1 MALSDEQLLKRFLS
15 RTDGLAEA
23 AFAELIERHGP
34 IVHRVCL
41 DVLGDSD
48 AAQDA
53 AQVVFLVLARKARSI
68 RKPASLGP
76 WMHGVALRVAR
87 RVRCETT
94 RRKVAERRKAEIM
107 HERQIAE
114 SRHEPMD
121 HAELHAE
128 IDQLPEKYRRPII
141 LCYMQGQTQ
150 TQAAETLGWPLGTVQ
165 IRLHRGREQL
175 RSRLMRRDASLSGS
189 ALLTLLTASAN
200 VPARNWTETT
210 ARAAVRFAA
219 GNETA
224 GLVTPAV
231 TEMAQSMLA
240 AMLCGPLKIIALLAM
255 ALFLAGTSL
264 SWSGSAPD
272 KVQVTSSFPSSEL
285 SKADPIRSRPE
296 LKPSLR
302 KALVASG
309 VKNDKVSGSGR
320 RDHQEPTEQPTP
332 IVLLPEPHVGAHALS
347 GPPPSSSRSQSLALI
362 GLRSEKLDGMG
373 RELFERVW
381 VKDDPRGHGG
391 DGLGPVFN
399 GQACVACHNLGG
411 IGGAGGRDRNI
422 EIANLSGNLNETMAF
437 SYPQGAGYSYSFSMD
452 FGAGRFEYRMGGRP
466 DAPARRELRAD
477 STGMATIHPGF
488 RDARSVVLHRYGTD
502 PAYNAWRGLVPGQHG
517 SILVQT
523 SERNPPPLFGAGLID
538 AIPDAVIEAAAKRKL
553 SGQSAIKGRVSRL
566 KDGRIG
572 RFGWK
577 AQTATL
583 EEFVLSAAAGEMG
596 LEVPGRQQAADPR
609 LPGLGATCLD
619 MDEVDCKA
627 LVSFVRSL
635 PAPVAIKPVDDK
647 QSAQLKSGE
656 ETFKSIGCTSCHLAK
671 LGEVTGIYSDLL
683 LHDMGPRL
691 ADTDAYA
698 VFVNGPPNADG
709 AAVVKDP
716 RTGSTAATVREWRT
730 PPLWGLRH
738 SGPYLH
744 DGRAVSIDQAL
755 TMHAGQGATAA
766 KRYAELPARRK
777 QNLEAF
783 LLSLTAPSQ
792 DR

>member
-1 MALSDEQLLKRFLS
+1 MVLSDEQLLKRFLG
-15 RTDGLAEA
+15 RKDELAEA

-34 IVHRVCL
+34 LVHRVCL
-41 DVLGDSD
+41 DVLGDPE

-53 AQVVFLVLARKARSI
+53 AQVVFLVLARKAQSI

-76 WMHGVALRVAR
+76 WLHGVALRVAR
-87 RVRCETT
+87 RVRSETA
-94 RRKVAERRKAEIM
+94 RRKVAERKKAEIM

-114 SRHEPMD
+114 SRDEPMD

-128 IDQLPEKYRRPII
+128 IDQLPEKYRWPII

-175 RSRLMRRDASLSGS
+175 RSRLIRRDASLSRS
-189 ALLTLLTASAN
+189 ALLTSLTATSS
-200 VPARNWTETT
+200 VPERNWSETT

-231 TEMAQSMLA
+231 TGLAQSMLA
-240 AMLCGPLKIIALLAM
+240 AMIFGPLKILALLAI
-255 ALFLAGTSL
+255 ALVLAWAGLSSSGPATDKALVTTSHVSSAL
-264 SWSGSAPD
+264 SQAATVHP
-272 KVQVTSSFPSSEL
+272 
-285 SKADPIRSRPE
+285 RRE

-302 KALVASG
+302 KAPEASV
-309 VKNDKVSGSGR
+309 VKNDQATRSGGGDR
-320 RDHQEPTEQPTP
+320 REPTGQPTP
-332 IVLLPEPHVGAHALS
+332 IVILPEPHVVAHVLS
-347 GPPPSSSRSQSLALI
+347 GPPASSSQSQSLALM
-362 GLRSEKLDGMG
+362 GLRSEKMDGTG

-411 IGGAGGRDRNI
+411 TGGAGGIDRNI
-422 EIANLSGNLNETMAF
+422 EIANLSGNLNESMGF
-437 SYPQGAGYSYSFSMD
+437 SYPQGNGFSYSFSMD
-452 FGAGRFEYRMGGRP
+452 FGAGRFEYRMGGQP
-466 DAPARRELRAD
+466 DAPRRETRVD
-477 STGMATIHPGF
+477 STGMASIHPGF
-488 RDARSVVLHRYGTD
+488 RDSRSVVLHRFGTD
-502 PAYNAWRGLVPGQHG
+502 PAYNAWRGSVPGQHG
-517 SILVQT
+517 SILVRT
-523 SERNPPPLFGAGLID
+523 SQRNPPPLFGAGLID

-553 SGQSAIKGRVSRL
+553 SGQPTVKGRVSRL

-609 LPGLGATCLD
+609 LPGLGAPGLD
-619 MDEVDCKA
+619 MDEADCKA

-635 PAPVAIKPVDDK
+635 PAPIAIKPVDEK
-647 QSAQLKSGE
+647 QSTQIKSGE
-656 ETFKSIGCTSCHLAK
+656 ETFKSIGCIGCHLAK
-671 LGEVTGIYSDLL
+671 LGDVTGIYSDLL

-691 ADTDAYA
+691 ADSDAYA

-709 AAVVKDP
+709 AAVLEDP
-716 RTGSTAATVREWRT
+716 RAGSAATSVREWRT

-738 SGPYLH
+738 SVPYLH
-744 DGRAVSIDQAL
+744 DGRAASIEQAI
-755 TMHAGQGATAA
+755 TMHAGQGATSA
-766 KRYAELPARRK
+766 KRYAELPSRRK

-783 LLSLTAPSQ
+783 LMSLTAPSPKH
-792 DR
+792 